1 MAGFNKEN
9 VMDSSKRNK
18 VRKIIKK
25 RAQPPKESD
34 TLHLPMTF
42 DEALTNIF
50 KNPKPP
56 KKNDGQC

>member
-1 MAGFNKEN
+1 
-9 VMDSSKRNK
+9 MDSKKRSK
-18 VRKIIKK
+18 VRKVIKK
-25 RAQPPKESD
+25 RATPPKQDD

-56 KKNDGQC
+56 KKNDKQ